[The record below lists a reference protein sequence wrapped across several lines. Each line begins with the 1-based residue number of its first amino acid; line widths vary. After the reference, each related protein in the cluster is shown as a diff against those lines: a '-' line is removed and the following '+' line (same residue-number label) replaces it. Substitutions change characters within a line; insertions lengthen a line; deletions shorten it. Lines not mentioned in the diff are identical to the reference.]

1 MSEPIIPMLPS
12 IMGKYNTT
20 ETSTL
25 DGIGG
30 FDMDI
35 TEAEFE
41 EILADNNNF
50 IKWKYYAQ
58 NMVQNA
64 IYLF

>member
-1 MSEPIIPMLPS
+1 MSEPIIPTLPS

-25 DGIGG
+25 DDIGN
-30 FDMDI
+30 FNMDI
-35 TEAEFE
+35 SEVEFE

-50 IKWKYYAQ
+50 IK
-58 NMVQNA
+58 
-64 IYLF
+64 